1 MSKVY
6 RWFLTL
12 QVYIKPEEDALAALK
27 KQKEIEALERAKN
40 MSIDDQTPHLE
51 VQPKGRGKLKNLLKQ
66 KRNSVSPGKHS
77 N

>member
-12 QVYIKPEEDALAALK
+12 KVYIKPEEDAKAALK

-40 MSIDDQTPHLE
+40 MKIDENH
-51 VQPKGRGKLKNLLKQ
+51 
-66 KRNSVSPGKHS
+66 
-77 N
+77 